1 MPRPEA
7 PARLTGTDAVT
18 VLAHGTVLPMEDGAP
33 VIPDGAVAFAGDSI
47 VAVGAA
53 GDVLA
58 GHRDAEA
65 IDCTGCAVMPGLV
78 NGHTHVPMTLLRGL
92 ADDLRLDVWLIGYV
106 MPVERR
112 FVTPEFV
119 RLGTLLG
126 CAEMIRSG
134 VTAFVDMYY
143 FEEEVARATAEAGMR
158 AVVGQTMLVS
168 PAPDAASWEDGL
180 ERTRRL
186 IGAWKGHPLIVPAAA
201 PHAHYTCPPEVLRA
215 AVELALE
222 HDVPLHTHV
231 SETAVEVE
239 DARRA
244 YGRPVVPWL
253 KKHGLLGTK
262 LIAAHCVHVDEG
274 EIRALAKAGAGA
286 MHCPSSNLKIASGF
300 APVAKMLEAGLH
312 VGIGTD
318 GAASNNDLDMF
329 EEVRLAAFMAKAV
342 ANDPLA
348 LPARQALHL
357 ATLGGARAAHIADVT
372 GSLTP
377 GKRADVAVV
386 ELTGL
391 HDTPR
396 FGRDPEAVYSQLV
409 YACKSADVRDVW
421 CNGRPLMRNRRLLTV
436 DSEIVSRE
444 AQAVAE
450 RIDAFLVAREGS
462 VLEKLLVLGGLVEEE
477 SFEVQVKV
485 RVDDPEA
492 IERRLRRRDVR
503 VLRSSRRR
511 QFDTYYLFDDP
522 EHDRVRYRED
532 EILDPAGKA
541 REVRYS
547 LTLTGPA
554 KEREFEHSVLLSRSR
569 FTAIADRSKRF
580 YREYFRP
587 ADEREV
593 AKERRRW
600 HMRYRDEEFALNL
613 DRLTLPE
620 EPGWFLEIKAR
631 TWSARDAETK
641 ARLIGELVE
650 LLGADSAR
658 VTRTE
663 YVDL

>member
-1 MPRPEA
+1 
-7 PARLTGTDAVT
+7 
-18 VLAHGTVLPMEDGAP
+18 VLPMEDGAP

-47 VAVGAA
+47 LAVGAA
-53 GDVLA
+53 DEVLA
-58 GHRDAEA
+58 AHGVAE
-65 IDCTGCAVMPGLV
+65 IVDCTGFAVMPGLV

-92 ADDLRLDVWLIGYV
+92 ADDLRVDVWWVGYM
-106 MPVERR
+106 MPVERQ

-134 VTAFVDMYY
+134 VTTFVDMFY
-143 FEEEVARATAEAGMR
+143 FEEEVARATAEAGLR
-158 AVVGQTMLVS
+158 AVLGQAILVS
-168 PAPDAASWEDGL
+168 PTPDAASWDEGL
-180 ERTRRL
+180 ERTRRFVE
-186 IGAWKGHPLIVPAAA
+186 GWHDHPLIVPAVA

-231 SETAVEVE
+231 SETAFEVE
-239 DARRA
+239 EARRN

-253 KKHGLLGTK
+253 KKHGLLRTK

-286 MHCPSSNLKIASGF
+286 MHNPSSNLKLASGF
-300 APVAKMLEAGLH
+300 APVAKMLEAGLR

-329 EEVRLAAFMAKAV
+329 EEVRLAAFVAKAV

-357 ATLGGARAAHIADVT
+357 ATLGGARAAHIGDIT

-377 GKRADVAVV
+377 GKRADIAVV
-386 ELTGL
+386 DLTGL
-391 HDTPR
+391 HNTPR
-396 FGRDPEAVYSQLV
+396 FGRDPERVYAQLV
-409 YACKSADVRDVW
+409 YACKSTDVRDVW
-421 CNGRPLMRNRRLLTV
+421 CNGRALMRGRQLLTV

-444 AQAVAE
+444 AQAMAE
-450 RIDAFLVAREGS
+450 RIDTFLVAREGS
-462 VLEKLLVLGGLVEEE
+462 VLDKLLVLGGLAEEE

-485 RVDDPEA
+485 RVDAPEA
-492 IERRLRRRDVR
+492 IERRLRRRDIR

-511 QFDTYYLFDDP
+511 QFDTYYLFYDP

-532 EILDPAGKA
+532 EILDASGKV

-587 ADEREV
+587 AGEREV
-593 AKERRRW
+593 IKERRRW
-600 HMRYRDEEFALNL
+600 HIRHADEEFALNL
-613 DRLTLPE
+613 DRLPLPE
-620 EPGWFLEIKAR
+620 GTQWFMEIKAR

-641 ARLIGELVE
+641 ARLIGELLE
-650 LLGADSAR
+650 LLGADSGR